1 MKIHTNGFFV
11 FMDGKTGN
19 IPSFLLVS
27 SLVCVN
33 MINTLAEYIF
43 FTQFQKKI
51 SHFFLLL
58 FLLDLRRKNSPGIIQ
73 VCIF

>member
-27 SLVCVN
+27 SMVCVN

-58 FLLDLRRKNSPGIIQ
+58 FLLDLRRKTYPGIIQ

>member
-27 SLVCVN
+27 SMVCVN
-33 MINTLAEYIF
+33 TINTLAEYIF
-43 FTQFQKKI
+43 FHSVSKEDLT
-51 SHFFLLL
+51 FFLLL

>member
-27 SLVCVN
+27 SMVCVN
-33 MINTLAEYIF
+33 TINTLAEYIF

>member
-1 MKIHTNGFFV
+1 MDFLV

-27 SLVCVN
+27 SMVCVN

-51 SHFFLLL
+51 SHFFYYY
-58 FLLDLRRKNSPGIIQ
+58 FSWI
-73 VCIF
+73 

>member
-19 IPSFLLVS
+19 IPSFLPVS

-33 MINTLAEYIF
+33 TINTLAEYIF

>member
-27 SLVCVN
+27 SMVCVN